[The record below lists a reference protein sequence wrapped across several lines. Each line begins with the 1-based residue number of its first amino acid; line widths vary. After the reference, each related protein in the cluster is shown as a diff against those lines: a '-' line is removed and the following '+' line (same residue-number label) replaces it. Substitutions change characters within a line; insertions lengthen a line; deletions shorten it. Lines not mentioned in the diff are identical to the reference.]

1 MTVTSPSTNLAPNS
15 GFETDPLVDYF
26 TYGKGTFT
34 WANDAAH
41 TGSRST
47 KIVSIQPTGSYA
59 RWMGKTDKTSGQ
71 AGSEYSASVW
81 MKSIS
86 VVQYGKLVINFWDA
100 SLNYLGGT
108 ESSGSIRGTTDWT
121 QLAVQG
127 IAPSKTAFVRVEF
140 RLYGPGTLWVD
151 DVNLGLKTATSTPA
165 PTPALTPASTPA
177 STPTPTPTPAF
188 SPLFN
193 LAPNPG
199 FENDPAVDYFSH
211 GNGAF
216 TWATDAAHTGTRSSK
231 IVSSQPVGSYV
242 RWLSKTDKISGKAGN
257 EYDASV
263 WMKTNSVTQ
272 YGKLVINFW
281 DASLG
286 YLGGRESAGSIRG
299 TTNWTQLKV
308 QGIAPSKTAYVRVE
322 FRLYG
327 PGTLWVDDV
336 NLGLKTAA
344 STLTATSTPTPT
356 PTQEPTPNPTLKP
369 SGSYTLFWSD
379 EFNGNTLS
387 SDWRVYGGNQSG
399 ATSDTLFHSNMVKV
413 SNGQLHLGIA
423 MNPSN
428 GRKYIGGGVDNLNS
442 VTGKLTQG
450 RWEIRAKMPQGFGA
464 DGYIGLY
471 KSDGKWPPEI
481 VIAENIGKRP
491 IIAYLI
497 QVYSN
502 TLNKP
507 AYDVTQVTGTTWNT
521 GFHVYTF
528 EWDNSTLKWYVDGN
542 LKKTSKQL
550 YPTVPMKFGMGA
562 WSGICGSD
570 WPDCASSKI
579 LPAYLDID
587 YVRIYR
593 KN

>member
-1 MTVTSPSTNLAPNS
+1 MREINRKLIRLKIMEHIKRIYIVLFTLLFSISISSAATLNTNPTVTSSSTNLAPNS

-59 RWMGKTDKTSGQ
+59 RWLSKTDKISGQ
-71 AGSEYSASVW
+71 AGNDYSASVW

-86 VVQYGKLVINFWDA
+86 VAQYGKLVINFWDA
-100 SLNYLGGT
+100 SLNYLGGR
-108 ESSGSIRGTTDWT
+108 ESAGYIRGTTDWT

-151 DVNLGLKTATSTPA
+151 DVNLGLKTAASA
-165 PTPALTPASTPA
+165 PTPAPVPTL
-177 STPTPTPTPAF
+177 TPTPTP
-188 SPLFN
+188 
-193 LAPNPG
+193 
-199 FENDPAVDYFSH
+199 
-211 GNGAF
+211 
-216 TWATDAAHTGTRSSK
+216 
-231 IVSSQPVGSYV
+231 
-242 RWLSKTDKISGKAGN
+242 
-257 EYDASV
+257 
-263 WMKTNSVTQ
+263 
-272 YGKLVINFW
+272 
-281 DASLG
+281 
-286 YLGGRESAGSIRG
+286 
-299 TTNWTQLKV
+299 
-308 QGIAPSKTAYVRVE
+308 
-322 FRLYG
+322 
-327 PGTLWVDDV
+327 
-336 NLGLKTAA
+336 
-344 STLTATSTPTPT
+344 
-356 PTQEPTPNPTLKP
+356 KP
-369 SGSYTLFWSD
+369 SGFYTLFWSD

-450 RWEIRAKMPQGFGA
+450 RWEIRAKMPQGFGT
-464 DGYIGLY
+464 DGYIGLFG
-471 KSDGKWPPEI
+471 SAGKWPPEI